1 MNKLLISLSF
11 ADEMSMNKIL
21 LLVSTW
27 FILFASCAQQSEQQ
41 YTNALINESSPYL
54 LQHANNPVNWY
65 PWGEEALSKAK
76 KEGKL
81 LVISIGY
88 SACHWCHVME
98 HESYEDTVV
107 SELMN
112 KHYVSI
118 KIDRE
123 ERPDIDQV
131 YIEAAQMLNGSAGW
145 PLNVIALPDA
155 TPVFTGTY
163 FPKDQWI
170 KILNRIQSLYESDPD
185 RLKEQSRRIMSN
197 LKKYNSELAAESS
210 SISNDEISD
219 AIKKWL
225 GLMDKKNGGLQ
236 NSQKFP
242 LPGSYQQLLNYSI
255 SSEDTKTR
263 DAVVLTLNKM
273 ALGGLFDHVGGGFHR
288 YTVEPTWKIPHFEKM
303 LYDNAQM
310 ISLYSVAYQVTNN
323 PLYKDV
329 VDQTINFI
337 VEELSNSSGG
347 FYSSYDADSEGEEGK
362 YYVWTSDEIATL
374 LGDDAGAFMDYF
386 TITNKG
392 NWEDGKNILYAKKS
406 PYEYFSDKK
415 TNRSLQENLD
425 ILKSYRAKRIKPGLD
440 DKILTSW
447 NALMLKGLVDAYR
460 ATQNKDYLNLAIANG
475 NFILKNQLF
484 EDGHL
489 NRNYKDGQSK
499 INGFL
504 DDYAMTIQAFV
515 ALYQVTFDN
524 KWLDSSLKLTEYCV
538 THFYNSERGLFRY
551 KSDLDEALIVEKY
564 TINDNVIPS
573 GNSVMAINLL
583 ILGNMYFDT
592 HDNYL
597 DISAEML
604 SKAAIDFK
612 ESPYYHYGWL
622 PGYQM
627 LHKGFY
633 EIAIVGEDYEALRRD
648 LQKTYVPGA
657 IYLGGDVENLPLL
670 ENKLVEGKTF
680 IYVCKEKF
688 CKLPVQS
695 VEDAL
700 ALLK

>member
-210 SISNDEISD
+210 LISND
-219 AIKKWL
+219 
-225 GLMDKKNGGLQ
+225 
-236 NSQKFP
+236 
-242 LPGSYQQLLNYSI
+242 
-255 SSEDTKTR
+255 
-263 DAVVLTLNKM
+263 
-273 ALGGLFDHVGGGFHR
+273 
-288 YTVEPTWKIPHFEKM
+288 
-303 LYDNAQM
+303 
-310 ISLYSVAYQVTNN
+310 
-323 PLYKDV
+323 
-329 VDQTINFI
+329 
-337 VEELSNSSGG
+337 
-347 FYSSYDADSEGEEGK
+347 
-362 YYVWTSDEIATL
+362 
-374 LGDDAGAFMDYF
+374 
-386 TITNKG
+386 
-392 NWEDGKNILYAKKS
+392 
-406 PYEYFSDKK
+406 
-415 TNRSLQENLD
+415 
-425 ILKSYRAKRIKPGLD
+425 
-440 DKILTSW
+440 
-447 NALMLKGLVDAYR
+447 
-460 ATQNKDYLNLAIANG
+460 
-475 NFILKNQLF
+475 
-484 EDGHL
+484 
-489 NRNYKDGQSK
+489 
-499 INGFL
+499 
-504 DDYAMTIQAFV
+504 
-515 ALYQVTFDN
+515 
-524 KWLDSSLKLTEYCV
+524 
-538 THFYNSERGLFRY
+538 
-551 KSDLDEALIVEKY
+551 
-564 TINDNVIPS
+564 
-573 GNSVMAINLL
+573 
-583 ILGNMYFDT
+583 
-592 HDNYL
+592 
-597 DISAEML
+597 
-604 SKAAIDFK
+604 
-612 ESPYYHYGWL
+612 
-622 PGYQM
+622 
-627 LHKGFY
+627 
-633 EIAIVGEDYEALRRD
+633 
-648 LQKTYVPGA
+648 
-657 IYLGGDVENLPLL
+657 
-670 ENKLVEGKTF
+670 
-680 IYVCKEKF
+680 
-688 CKLPVQS
+688 
-695 VEDAL
+695 
-700 ALLK
+700 